1 MTASPPLALP
11 TALTALLETALGR
24 WLAAGP
30 PSARQCLSGRSIAVA
45 IDPPG
50 LGLVFLGAADRIQVL
65 GELEG
70 EEPDCSVT
78 GSPLA
83 LAAALS
89 RGDRSGIAI
98 RGDATVLGD
107 LQRALAGVSVDWAG
121 WFEMLAGAGSAA
133 PLLRAGE
140 TARAQVERFF
150 RRGESDLSEY
160 LQEEIH
166 WLPPAGEFDA
176 FSADVADLRDDVARL
191 EARIERL
198 EGPRVP
204 RQRDPGSSGPE

>member
-1 MTASPPLALP
+1 MP
-11 TALTALLETALGR
+11 TALTALLEAALDR

-30 PSARQCLSGRSIAVA
+30 PSARLRLAGRSIAVT
-45 IDPPG
+45 IEPPG

-70 EEPDCSVT
+70 EEPDCSVS

-89 RGDRSGIAI
+89 RGDRSGIVI

-107 LQRALAGVSVDWAG
+107 LQRALAGVSFDWAG
-121 WFEMLAGAGSAA
+121 WFESLAGAGSAG

-140 TARAQVERFF
+140 TARARVERFF
-150 RRGESDLSEY
+150 RRGEADLSGY
-160 LQEEIH
+160 LQEEIR
-166 WLPPAGEFDA
+166 WLPASGEFDA
-176 FSADVADLRDDVARL
+176 FSIDLADLRDDVARL
-191 EARIERL
+191 EARLERL
-198 EGPRVP
+198 EDPRVA
-204 RQRDPGSSGPE
+204 RDGGTGSSGPG